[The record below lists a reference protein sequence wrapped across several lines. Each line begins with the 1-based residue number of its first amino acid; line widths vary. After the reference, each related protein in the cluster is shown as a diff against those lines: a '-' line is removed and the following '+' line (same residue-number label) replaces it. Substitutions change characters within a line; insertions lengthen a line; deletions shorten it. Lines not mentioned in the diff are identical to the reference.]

1 MKNRKARALATVA
14 MLAAG
19 AAVAVPSFGATV
31 LVNCNDK
38 GTARMSQEQATK
50 VVFARLG
57 NNGRG
62 NGGETIEA
70 LVDISTG
77 DIILTCVKGT
87 ADENT
92 GGRLTLRL
100 PGGALLD
107 RGAFFPETDPNGENR
122 PPAP

>member
-1 MKNRKARALATVA
+1 MGIKTRTIVAGAL
-14 MLAAG
+14 LAA
-19 AAVAVPSFGATV
+19 AMPSFGATV

-38 GTARMSQEQATK
+38 GTAKMTQEQAAK
-50 VVFARLG
+50 VVFSRLG

-70 LVDISTG
+70 LVDLATG

-87 ADENT
+87 ANENT
-92 GGRLTLRL
+92 GGRLVVRL
-100 PGGALLD
+100 PGGTLLD
-107 RGAFFPETDPNGENR
+107 QGAFFPETDPNGVNR